1 MTTTTNTVNGTS
13 SNIPAAGLSNTPA
26 NMQIN
31 QTDFLQLITAQM
43 KDQNPLSP
51 SDPTQFV
58 TQLEGMSQV
67 SAMQSMQGSMQ
78 ASAIMSGTSLIGRSV
93 LAPGSQAT
101 LATGGGIGGAVNAPA
116 GTAQLSV
123 NVQDSTGATVD
134 TFNVTPAATGLTS
147 FVWNGATST
156 GGTAPAGTYTIG
168 VTATVDGASQPL
180 NPMVVNKVDSV
191 LVDPTTNA
199 VDVETAN
206 GTVPLSSIVSVM

>member
-1 MTTTTNTVNGTS
+1 MSTTSSVTA

-78 ASAIMSGTSLIGRSV
+78 ASAIMSGTTLIGRSI
-93 LAPGSQAT
+93 LAPGTQAT
-101 LATGGGIGGAVNAPA
+101 LATGGAIGGAVNAPA
-116 GTAQLSV
+116 GTSKLTVS
-123 NVQDSTGATVD
+123 VQDSTGATVD
-134 TFNVTPAATGLTS
+134 TFSVTPADTGLTS
-147 FVWNGATST
+147 FLWKGATST
-156 GGTAPAGTYTIG
+156 GGTAAAGTYTVG
-168 VTATVDGASQPL
+168 VTATVNGKTQVLD
-180 NPMVVNKVDSV
+180 PMVVNKVDSV
-191 LVDPTTNA
+191 LLDPTTNA
-199 VDVETAN
+199 VDVETDN

>member
-1 MTTTTNTVNGTS
+1 MSTTSPVTG

-31 QTDFLQLITAQM
+31 QTDFLKLITAQM

-51 SDPTQFV
+51 ADPTQFV

-67 SAMQSMQGSMQ
+67 SAMQSMQTSMQ
-78 ASAIMSGTSLIGRSV
+78 ASAIMSGTTLIGRSI

-101 LATGGGIGGAVNAPA
+101 LATGGAIGGAVQAPS
-116 GTAQLSV
+116 GTSKLTVS
-123 NVQDSTGATVD
+123 VQDSTGATVD
-134 TFNVTPAATGLTS
+134 TFAVTPATTGLTS
-147 FVWNGATST
+147 FLWKGATST
-156 GGTAPAGTYTIG
+156 GTTAAAGTYTIG
-168 VTATVDGASQPL
+168 VTAVVDGQTQTL

-191 LVDPTTNA
+191 LLDPTTNA

-206 GTVPLSSIVSVM
+206 GTVPLTSIVSVM

>member
-1 MTTTTNTVNGTS
+1 MSTTSSVTG

-31 QTDFLQLITAQM
+31 QADFLQLITAQM

-67 SAMQSMQGSMQ
+67 SAMQSMQSSMQ
-78 ASAIMSGTSLIGRSV
+78 ASAIMSGTTLIGRSV

-101 LATGGGIGGAVNAPA
+101 LATGGGIGGAVEAPA
-116 GTAQLSV
+116 GTSKLTVS
-123 NVQDSTGATVD
+123 VQDSTGATVD
-134 TFNVTPAATGLTS
+134 TFNVTPAETGLTS
-147 FVWNGATST
+147 FVWKGATST
-156 GGTAPAGTYTIG
+156 GGTATAGTYTIS
-168 VTATVDGASQPL
+168 VNATVDGTTQPL

-199 VDVETAN
+199 VDVETEN

>member
-1 MTTTTNTVNGTS
+1 MSTTNTVNGTS

-31 QTDFLQLITAQM
+31 QADFLQLITAQM

-78 ASAIMSGTSLIGRSV
+78 ASAIMSGTSLIGRSI

-116 GTAQLSV
+116 GTTQLTV

-134 TFNVTPAATGLTS
+134 TFSVTPAATGLTS
-147 FVWNGATST
+147 FVWKGATST

-168 VTATVDGASQPL
+168 VNATVDGASQSL

-191 LVDPTTNA
+191 LLDPTTNA
-199 VDVETAN
+199 VDVETDN

>member
-1 MTTTTNTVNGTS
+1 MSTTNPVSG

-31 QTDFLQLITAQM
+31 QAGFLQLITAQM

-67 SAMQSMQGSMQ
+67 SAMQSMQSSMQ
-78 ASAIMSGTSLIGRSV
+78 ASSIMNGTTLIGRSI
-93 LAPGSQAT
+93 LAPGSKAT
-101 LATGGGIGGAVNAPA
+101 LTAGGGIGGAVTAPA
-116 GTAQLSV
+116 GTSKLDVS
-123 NVQDSTGATVD
+123 VQDSTGATVD
-134 TFNVTPAATGLTS
+134 TFSVTPAVSGLTS

-156 GGTAPAGTYTIG
+156 GAKAPAGTYTIG
-168 VTATVDGASQPL
+168 VNATVDGKTQPL

-191 LVDPTTNA
+191 LLDPTTNA
-199 VDVETAN
+199 VDVETAS
-206 GTVPLSSIVSVM
+206 GTVPLTSIVSVM

>member
-1 MTTTTNTVNGTS
+1 MSTTNTVSGTNS
-13 SNIPAAGLSNTPA
+13 SIPAAGLSNTPA

-67 SAMQSMQGSMQ
+67 SAMQSMQSSMQ
-78 ASAIMSGTSLIGRSV
+78 ASSIMNGTTLIGRSV

-101 LATGGGIGGAVNAPA
+101 FATGGGIGGAVTAPA
-116 GTAQLSV
+116 GATNLTVS
-123 NVQDSTGATVD
+123 VQDSTGATVD
-134 TFNVTPAATGLTS
+134 SFSVTPAASGLTS
-147 FVWNGATST
+147 FIWNGGTST
-156 GGTAPAGTYTIG
+156 GGTAPAGTYTLG
-168 VTATVDGASQPL
+168 VTATVNGQTQTL

-191 LVDPTTNA
+191 LLDPTTNA
-199 VDVETAN
+199 VDVETDA
-206 GTVPLSSIVSVM
+206 GSTVPLSSIVSVM

>member
-93 LAPGSQAT
+93 LAPGSQGT
-101 LATGGGIGGAVNAPA
+101 LATGGGIGGAVSAPA
-116 GTAQLSV
+116 GTTQLTV

-147 FVWNGATST
+147 FVWSGATST
-156 GGTAPAGTYTIG
+156 GGTASAGTYTIG
-168 VTATVDGASQPL
+168 VTATVEGASQPL